1 MKKLLF
7 MLLAMALS
15 LTQMEA
21 QSVTVAVGDTNSTIT
36 DYAPVGY
43 FWNYSYSQAI
53 YLSTELQP
61 GMITAISYQY
71 DGSVDV
77 SDPASQIYLAE
88 VEMSSFTSEGDW
100 VAGSALTQ
108 VFSGTVSYSQ
118 GWVTINLTTPFV
130 YLGTGNLLVAYLS
143 NGSRAIEMSEFKQT
157 ATTDSRLL
165 TYQDDYAPISIID
178 LPDAEYTFIEEYV
191 PNIRFEIIPF
201 GSDFCYPPTNLAASN
216 ISSDGAEVS

>member
-71 DGSVDV
+71 DGKGFFG
-77 SDPASQIYLAE
+77 IL
-88 VEMSSFTSEGDW
+88 FTQDKALSRRGQQ
-100 VAGSALTQ
+100 GSLFLILIDGFHGGGI
-108 VFSGTVSYSQ
+108 VYDGNSY
-118 GWVTINLTTPFV
+118 
-130 YLGTGNLLVAYLS
+130 
-143 NGSRAIEMSEFKQT
+143 NGLQTFDISR
-157 ATTDSRLL
+157 
-165 TYQDDYAPISIID
+165 
-178 LPDAEYTFIEEYV
+178 
-191 PNIRFEIIPF
+191 
-201 GSDFCYPPTNLAASN
+201 
-216 ISSDGAEVS
+216 